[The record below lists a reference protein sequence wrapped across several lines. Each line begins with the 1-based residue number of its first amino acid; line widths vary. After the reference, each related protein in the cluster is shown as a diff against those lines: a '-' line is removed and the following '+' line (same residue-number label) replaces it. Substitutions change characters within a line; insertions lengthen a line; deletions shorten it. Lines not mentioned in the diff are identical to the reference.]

1 MSENVFF
8 FNTSYSSCSIFLVYR
23 KNDYIFSD
31 DLAIKQWNLCQ
42 RIAPA
47 GHQLLSA
54 RFLLKKYRFDA
65 QKNEGK
71 YSNWGIYI
79 YSGLIEADIRFIQYR
94 FHCIWKHRNK
104 KHPEKLYVIFKC
116 NLMTTKS
123 TVICKLASDCSR
135 TE

>member
-42 RIAPA
+42 GIAPA
-47 GHQLLSA
+47 GHQPLSA

-79 YSGLIEADIRFIQYR
+79 
-94 FHCIWKHRNK
+94 
-104 KHPEKLYVIFKC
+104 
-116 NLMTTKS
+116 
-123 TVICKLASDCSR
+123 
-135 TE
+135 